1 MPYGNCYHTRMAK
14 HVNPAR
20 RRRPRG
26 SLVREQV
33 VDAALAL
40 ADQEGLEALTMQNLA
55 RRLDCGVMT
64 LYGYVDSKED
74 LLDAVALRGLGDL
87 RLPRPLPTDSE
98 AILASWGRALRLTLI
113 EHPSLP
119 VIFLSRAVI
128 GSGILRGLE
137 ALLGPLGR
145 AGIPPAAGVHAVYA
159 VLTYTTGFVAWEI
172 PRTRRQPQ
180 AAYAAHWRQEFARLT
195 PADLPLIGSALDELG
210 QVAGEEQFERGL
222 SALAFGLAGKY
233 PAGRLRSATTGRNPS
248 SRDAV
253 QP

>member
-1 MPYGNCYHTRMAK
+1 MTLPVK
-14 HVNPAR
+14 SPR

-26 SLVREQV
+26 SLIREQV

-74 LLDAVALRGLGDL
+74 LLDAVALRGLSDL
-87 RLPRPLPTDSE
+87 RLPRPLPTSSE
-98 AILASWGRALRLTLI
+98 AILATWGRALRLTLI

-145 AGIPPAAGVHAVYA
+145 SGIPPAAGVHAVYA
-159 VLTYTTGFVAWEI
+159 ILTYTTGFVAWEI

-180 AAYAAHWRQEFARLT
+180 AVYAANWRQELARLT
-195 PADLPLIGSALDELG
+195 PADLPLISGALDELG
-210 QVAGEEQFERGL
+210 HVAGEKQFEIGL
-222 SALAFGLAGKY
+222 TALAVGLAGQFAPNS
-233 PAGRLRSATTGRNPS
+233 PANTGRAQMPG
-248 SRDAV
+248 SRDSV
-253 QP
+253 PEN